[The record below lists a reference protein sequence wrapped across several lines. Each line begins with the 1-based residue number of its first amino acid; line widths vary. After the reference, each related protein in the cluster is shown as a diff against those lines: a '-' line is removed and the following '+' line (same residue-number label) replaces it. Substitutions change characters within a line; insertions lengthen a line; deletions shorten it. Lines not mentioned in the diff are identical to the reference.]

1 MSIFT
6 SATHPG
12 EASARLLDEDGTNTP
27 GLTLVCCPGLAV
39 PAADARALWPSHRV
53 RPAVVP
59 GITQSPA
66 GQDGATRDTGPHH
79 APQHTGRAYD
89 AWGAPARGDQGPLG
103 LWQVLPE
110 GCLCAQP

>member
-1 MSIFT
+1 MLQHLFL
-6 SATHPG
+6 G
-12 EASARLLDEDGTNTP
+12 KRLLGCFMEMGQTTW
-27 GLTLVCCPGLAV
+27 THIVCCAGVAV

-66 GQDGATRDTGPHH
+66 GQDGPTRDTGPHH

-89 AWGAPARGDQGPLG
+89 AWGAPARGDQGALG
-103 LWQVLPE
+103 L
-110 GCLCAQP
+110 